1 MNATSRQ
8 ILNTFEELPTPE
20 QNELAAEILRMTLRD
35 NNLSQAADNDWF
47 IHAEEVALA
56 QEIEFNSIE

>member
-1 MNATSRQ
+1 MNAMSLK
-8 ILNTFEELPTPE
+8 ILHSFEELPTPE

-35 NNLSQAADNDWF
+35 NNLSQAADSDWF

>member
-1 MNATSRQ
+1 MNATSRN

-35 NNLSQAADNDWF
+35 NLGQVADNDWF